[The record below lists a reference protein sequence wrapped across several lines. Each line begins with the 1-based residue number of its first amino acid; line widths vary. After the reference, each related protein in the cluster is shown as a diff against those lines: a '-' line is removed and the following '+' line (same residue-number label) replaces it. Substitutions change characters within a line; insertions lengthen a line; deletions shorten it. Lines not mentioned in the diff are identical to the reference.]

1 MKKNLKHL
9 LALCLTLALV
19 FSLSACGQKAD
30 ETPNDAQDDQQT
42 EQEKF
47 TPANYSIAALKGPTA
62 MGLVKLMKD
71 SESGETTG
79 NEYTFTLAGSADEV
93 TPALLK
99 GELDMACVPA
109 NLAAVLYNK
118 TEGEIEVLAVN
129 TLGVLYIVEN
139 GESVHSMA
147 DLKGKTIVAAGK
159 GSTPEYALRYLLT
172 ENGIDPDNDVTIDW
186 KSEHS
191 ECVAALASG
200 QASVALLPQPF
211 VTVAQSKI
219 EGLRMALD
227 LNAEW
232 DALDNGS
239 ALITGVIVARRAVVE
254 ENPAAVNEF
263 LKEYAASVDYVN
275 ANTADAAALI
285 GEYSIVDAAVAEK
298 ALPYCNIVCLTG
310 ADLLEALPGYLEV
323 LYNASPAA
331 VGGEMPG
338 AVPPPYFKER
348 RDDHA
353 RKKAER
359 ASLGSRFLAD
369 RLAACRDGT
378 ARGIPARRA
387 AAPLSRILARAAHFA
402 GGHGGVLVRH
412 RHVEHAHSGRLFAF
426 LRAGSCAGGAFRAV
440 FARRRAACAARGGG
454 QDRAGGVVHHSGAYL
469 ALQPNAAAVHRGADG
484 LPARVLKCA

>member
-1 MKKNLKHL
+1 MKKKLKHL

-19 FSLSACGQKAD
+19 FSLAACGQKAD
-30 ETPNDAQDDQQT
+30 ETPNDTQDDQQT
-42 EQEKF
+42 EQEGF
-47 TPANYSIAALKGPTA
+47 TPASYSIAALKGPTA

-93 TPALLK
+93 TPALIK

-118 TEGEIEVLAVN
+118 TEGAVEVLAVN

-139 GESVHSMA
+139 GESVQSIA
-147 DLKGKTIVAAGK
+147 DLKGQTIVAAGK
-159 GSTPEYALRYLLT
+159 GSTPEYALRYLLS

-200 QASVALLPQPF
+200 QATIALLPQPF

-227 LNAEW
+227 LTKEW

-239 ALITGVIVARRAVVE
+239 SLITGVIVARREVVE

-285 GEYSIVDAAVAEK
+285 GEYGIVDAAVAEK

-310 ADLLEALPGYLEV
+310 EEMQQKLSGYLQV
-323 LYNASPAA
+323 LADANADS
-331 VGGEMPG
+331 VGGAMP
-338 AVPPPYFKER
+338 E
-348 RDDHA
+348 
-353 RKKAER
+353 
-359 ASLGSRFLAD
+359 AD
-369 RLAACRDGT
+369 FYYVG
-378 ARGIPARRA
+378 
-387 AAPLSRILARAAHFA
+387 
-402 GGHGGVLVRH
+402 
-412 RHVEHAHSGRLFAF
+412 
-426 LRAGSCAGGAFRAV
+426 
-440 FARRRAACAARGGG
+440 
-454 QDRAGGVVHHSGAYL
+454 
-469 ALQPNAAAVHRGADG
+469 
-484 LPARVLKCA
+484 